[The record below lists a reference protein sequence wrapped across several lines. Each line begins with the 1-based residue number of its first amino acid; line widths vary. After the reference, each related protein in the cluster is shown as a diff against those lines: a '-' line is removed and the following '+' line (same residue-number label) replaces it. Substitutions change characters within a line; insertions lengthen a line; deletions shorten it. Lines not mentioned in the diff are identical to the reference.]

1 MRRKVFDELGF
12 SVRMRAAMR
21 DALLRRREG
30 LTLVSSVPGQGR
42 STTVTSL
49 IFDFN
54 PEPSSARRRAEARS
68 GGVAMRISRLSIV
81 DEICDERGAEIVHRR
96 LERGD
101 TVFAT
106 IQAGCIAESIEALL
120 GFGFPSGDLSRWVR
134 GCLNQRLVPAA
145 CPACR
150 VPVFGATSQAEPFR
164 DLIALL
170 ADEGEPG
177 DISFAY
183 CRGCDE
189 CAGLG
194 QGGDTAVFEWLDPV
208 CLGGLSAAASRGEMR
223 AYLDHGTSNRGAGFN
238 NEFGCGACIT
248 FEEDLRDKVQAHV
261 LTIQQ
266 GASLQRSL

>member
-30 LTLVSSVPGQGR
+30 LTLVSSAPGHGR

-54 PEPSSARRRAEARS
+54 PEPSSARRRASARN
-68 GGVAMRISRLSIV
+68 GGVAMRIPRLSIV
-81 DEICDERGAEIVHRR
+81 DEICDERSSEIVHRR

-106 IQAGCIAESIEALL
+106 IEAACVAEAIEALV
-120 GFGFPSGDLSRWVR
+120 GFGFPAGDLSRWVR
-134 GCLNQRLVPAA
+134 GCLNQRLVPGC

-150 VPVFGATSQAEPFR
+150 VPVFGATSQARPFR
-164 DLIALL
+164 DLLALVADDGL
-170 ADEGEPG
+170 AG

-189 CAGLG
+189 CGGLG
-194 QGGDTAVFEWLDPV
+194 RGEDAAVFEWLDPV
-208 CLGGLSAAASRGEMR
+208 CLAGLAAAASRGEMR
-223 AYLDHGTSNRGAGFN
+223 AYLDRGIRDRGAGFN
-238 NEFGCGACIT
+238 DEFGRGACIP
-248 FEEDLRDKVQAHV
+248 FEDDVRDKVHAQA

-266 GASLQRSL
+266 GASLLRSR